1 MTVMP
6 LETRTRACVPR
17 HEDIRLFL
25 QGDRESAERLARDA
39 CQLALRSAAAIMHDR
54 DEARDVAQ
62 DVAAD
67 VLQSLSQLRNGEAF
81 ESWVHRITVRHVL
94 RRLRGRHRRRASEF
108 SLALLTEADEPVAA
122 MDVDPDAALA
132 ARTALADALA
142 ALKPRQRVA
151 LALRYVHD
159 LSDAEIAEA
168 LDCRPGTVHALLSRG
183 RSALRSNEQ
192 LTALAAELSIG
203 GTR

>member
-6 LETRTRACVPR
+6 LETRTPACVPR
-17 HEDIRLFL
+17 HDDIRLFL
-25 QGDRESAERLARDA
+25 EGDRESTERLARDA
-39 CQLALRSAAAIMHDR
+39 CQLALRSAAAILHDR

-62 DVAAD
+62 DVAVD
-67 VLQSLSQLRNGEAF
+67 VLQSLRQLRNSDAF
-81 ESWVHRITVRHVL
+81 EAWVHRITVRHVL
-94 RRLRGRHRRRASEF
+94 RRLRGRHLRRSSEV
-108 SLALLTEADEPVAA
+108 SLALLTEADEPAAA
-122 MDVDPDAALA
+122 MDSDPDAALA
-132 ARTALADALA
+132 ARTALASALG

-168 LDCRPGTVHALLSRG
+168 LECRPGTVHALLSRG
-183 RSALRSNEQ
+183 RAALRSNEQ
-192 LTALAAELSIG
+192 LTALATELSTG